1 MILKNTF
8 LGLLLLPLVSV
19 CHSRDMSFGEWAWDY
34 FVNGATLKLGVGT
47 RQAGIRAVR
56 TSDNAEGKIV
66 QRNEESY
73 FLSYST
79 RPYFFS
85 IKNTGMTFVF
95 NVSTFNADQQQLS
108 SDTFADLG
116 TQTSGRFYY
125 VVPTA
130 FYQWGDHAVSGTY
143 TRAGLGLG
151 LGVAQFNG
159 DVLLTST
166 ATNERLALEQ
176 KGTSLTFAT
185 SLIIESRWQN
195 WGLTFNYAGPVYEVD
210 GYQVTVEDVSIN
222 LGYQFVF

>member
-1 MILKNTF
+1 MNKKIIIAC
-8 LGLLLLPLVSV
+8 LLLVAPAVKAAEMDFS
-19 CHSRDMSFGEWAWDY
+19 DWAWDY

-73 FLSYST
+73 FISYST

-95 NVSTFNADQQQLS
+95 NVSSFNANQQQVG
-108 SDTFADLG
+108 SDSFVDLG
-116 TQTSGRFYY
+116 TETSGLFYY

-130 FYQWGDHAVSGTY
+130 FYQWGDHAVNGTY

-151 LGVAQFNG
+151 LGVARFNG

-166 ATNERLALEQ
+166 AANERLALEQ
-176 KGTSLTFAT
+176 KGTSVTFAT
-185 SLIIESRWQN
+185 SLIIESHWQN
-195 WGLTFNYAGPVYEVD
+195 WGLTFNYAGPVYEAD
-210 GYQVTVEDVSIN
+210 GYQVNVEDVSIN